1 MNVARRAPACYG
13 AGMIPVFDLHNFCE
27 GLPAEVQRGFDK
39 VSKYRT
45 VDAGAAIVR
54 TGDTRHFVH
63 QLVAGQVIYCSYDS
77 RGRETVTAAM
87 KPGDWIGLSEVFTD
101 GPAMADVV
109 ATSPVEL
116 RTIARRD
123 FEALLDAHPVI
134 ARHLLKLFSL
144 RFSIVYR
151 LAQDQREL
159 TLKERL
165 LKMLYLLAFRPG
177 HSDGRQPDEGQADG
191 GLPEPDAAIDLS
203 QDDLA
208 KMLAASRQT
217 LNRLLKELEHEG
229 LLTLGYR
236 SIRLAARQRI
246 EREYDYLFTANAGG
260 ELG

>member
-1 MNVARRAPACYG
+1 
-13 AGMIPVFDLHNFCE
+13 MIPIFDLHNFCE
-27 GLPAEVQRGFDK
+27 GLPADVQREIDK

-45 VDAGAAIVR
+45 IEAGAAIVR
-54 TGDTRHFVH
+54 VGDTRHFIH
-63 QLVAGQVIYCSYDS
+63 QLVEGHVIYCSCDS
-77 RGRETVTAAM
+77 RGRETVTAVM

-109 ATSPVEL
+109 AATAVQL

-123 FEALLDAHPVI
+123 FEGLLDAHPVI

-144 RFSIVYR
+144 RFGIVYR

-165 LKMLYLLAFRPG
+165 LKMLYLLAFR
-177 HSDGRQPDEGQADG
+177 QGQSGPA
-191 GLPEPDAAIDLS
+191 AAIDMS
-203 QDDLA
+203 QDELA
-208 KMLAASRQT
+208 KVLAASRQT

-236 SIRLAARQRI
+236 SIRMAARHKI
-246 EREYDYLFTANAGG
+246 ERSYRYLLATEPA
-260 ELG
+260 

>member
-1 MNVARRAPACYG
+1 
-13 AGMIPVFDLHNFCE
+13 MIPIFDLHNFCE
-27 GLPAEVQRGFDK
+27 GLPAAVQQGFDR

-54 TGDTRHFVH
+54 TGDTRHFIH
-63 QLVAGQVIYCSYDS
+63 QLIAGQVIYCSYDS

-101 GPAMADVV
+101 APAMADVV
-109 ATSPVEL
+109 ATCPVEL

-123 FEALLDAHPVI
+123 FEGLLDAHPVI

-165 LKMLYLLAFRPG
+165 LKMLYLL
-177 HSDGRQPDEGQADG
+177 SVRQGQAG
-191 GLPEPDAAIDLS
+191 PGAAIDLS

-236 SIRLAARQRI
+236 SIRLIARQRI
-246 EREYDYLFTANAGG
+246 ERQYAYLFAATTGP
-260 ELG
+260 ELA

>member
-1 MNVARRAPACYG
+1 
-13 AGMIPVFDLHNFCE
+13 MIPVFDLHNFCE
-27 GLPAEVQRGFDK
+27 GLPAEVQRAFDK

-45 VDAGAAIVR
+45 ADAGTAIVR

-63 QLVAGQVIYCSYDS
+63 QLTAGQVIYCSYDS

-87 KPGDWIGLSEVFTD
+87 KPGDWIGLSEVFT
-101 GPAMADVV
+101 GAPAMADVV

-177 HSDGRQPDEGQADG
+177 QSDRGQSDRGQA
-191 GLPEPDAAIDLS
+191 EPDAAIDLS

-217 LNRLLKELEHEG
+217 LNRLLKELEQEE

-236 SIRLAARQRI
+236 TIRMAARLRI
-246 EREYDYLFTANAGG
+246 ERQYEYLFVGSAGPG
-260 ELG
+260 LG

>member
-1 MNVARRAPACYG
+1 
-13 AGMIPVFDLHNFCE
+13 MIPIFDLHNFCE
-27 GLPAEVQRGFDK
+27 ALPPEVQQRFDR
-39 VSKYRT
+39 VSTRRSIDK
-45 VDAGAAIVR
+45 GAAIVR
-54 TGDTRHFVH
+54 TGDSRHFVH
-63 QLVAGQVIYCSYDS
+63 QLVSGHVIYCSYDR

-87 KPGDWIGLSEVFTD
+87 KPGDWIGLSEVFTN
-101 GPAMADVV
+101 GAAMADVV

-116 RTIARRD
+116 RTIARCD

-134 ARHLLKLFSL
+134 ARQLLKLFSL

-165 LKMLYLLAFRPG
+165 LKMLHLLAFR
-177 HSDGRQPDEGQADG
+177 DGD
-191 GLPEPDAAIDLS
+191 PEPDAAIGLS

-229 LLTLGYR
+229 LVTLGYR
-236 SIRLAARQRI
+236 SIRLAARARI
-246 EREYDYLFTANAGG
+246 ERQYDSLFMGNGNGA
-260 ELG
+260 LG

>member
-1 MNVARRAPACYG
+1 
-13 AGMIPVFDLHNFCE
+13 MIPVFDLHNFCE
-27 GLPAEVQRGFDK
+27 GLPPEVQRAFDK

-45 VDAGAAIVR
+45 VDAGTAIVR
-54 TGDTRHFVH
+54 TGDTRDFVH
-63 QLVAGQVIYCSYDS
+63 QLTAGQVIYCSYDS

-87 KPGDWIGLSEVFTD
+87 KPGDWIGLSEVFT
-101 GPAMADVV
+101 GAPAMADVV
-109 ATSPVEL
+109 ATMRVEL
-116 RTIARRD
+116 RSIARRD
-123 FEALLDAHPVI
+123 FESLLDAHPLI

-177 HSDGRQPDEGQADG
+177 QA
-191 GLPEPDAAIDLS
+191 EPDTPIDLS
-203 QDDLA
+203 QDELA

-229 LLTLGYR
+229 LLQLGYR
-236 SIRLAARQRI
+236 TIRVLARHRI
-246 EREYDYLFTANAGG
+246 ERQYDYLFAANTAPVLA
-260 ELG
+260 

>member
-1 MNVARRAPACYG
+1 MAGTPRACYA
-13 AGMIPVFDLHNFCE
+13 AGMIPIFDLHNFCDS
-27 GLPAEVQRGFDK
+27 LPAEVQRQFDK
-39 VSKYRT
+39 VSKYRS
-45 VDAGAAIVR
+45 VAAGAAIVR

-63 QLVAGQVIYCSYDS
+63 QLVAGQVIYCSCDS

-101 GPAMADVV
+101 APAMADVV
-109 ATSPVEL
+109 ATTPVEL

-123 FEALLDAHPVI
+123 FEALLDAHPAV
-134 ARHLLKLFSL
+134 ARELLKLFSL

-165 LKMLYLLAFRPG
+165 LKTLYLLAFRHGQSEPG
-177 HSDGRQPDEGQADG
+177 AV
-191 GLPEPDAAIDLS
+191 IDLS

-217 LNRLLKELEHEG
+217 LNRLLKELEQEG

-236 SIRLAARQRI
+236 TIRVDGRARI
-246 EREYDYLFTANAGG
+246 ERGYGYLLGASVGG
-260 ELG
+260 VLL